1 MFWPGLLPQTR
12 PKGDISIELLW
23 GHSHG
28 VPTGPI
34 PWVAKTAGL
43 SYAFPVKLG
52 LGLYRH
58 QLNAE
63 HYRFAK
69 QCGCTHLV
77 IHLVDYFRSSRLRGD
92 EAASAAQ
99 ARSNQPGPSSVT
111 PVLSIL
117 RSSATAE
124 DGRSSTAEGGLRRVD
139 DQPVGDDTGWG
150 LAGDPNQLWTY
161 GELAAIKK
169 EINAA
174 GLELEAIENFD
185 PAHWHDVLLDGPK
198 KLQQL
203 ENLKTIIRNVGQAGI
218 PVFGYN
224 FSIAGVAGRI
234 KGRFARGEAEA
245 VGMDGPLDKPLPN
258 GMVWNM
264 VYDRNAAPG
273 VVPSATP
280 EQLWQ
285 RLKVF
290 LDALVPVAEAAGV
303 TLAAHPDDP
312 PLPTVRA
319 QPRLVYQPQLFQK
332 LIDLKPSPRN
342 ALEFCV
348 GTLAEMSEGDIYDVV
363 DTYSRQGKLA
373 YVHLRNVR
381 GKVPFYKETFIDDGD
396 VDVLRVMR
404 ILKRNNF
411 NGVLIPDHAPQMSCA
426 APWHAGMAYALGYL
440 RAGLKTIGNERG

>member
-1 MFWPGLLPQTR
+1 
-12 PKGDISIELLW
+12 
-23 GHSHG
+23 
-28 VPTGPI
+28 
-34 PWVAKTAGL
+34 
-43 SYAFPVKLG
+43 VKLG

-77 IHLVDYFRSSRLRGD
+77 IHLVDYFRPSPLRGN

-99 ARSNQPGPSSVT
+99 ARSNQPGPSSAASVVST
-111 PVLSIL
+111 PG
-117 RSSATAE
+117 
-124 DGRSSTAEGGLRRVD
+124 GRTTTVERRNKTAEGGLRRVE

-150 LAGDPNQLWTY
+150 LAGDPNRLWTFE
-161 GELAAIKK
+161 ELAAIKK
-169 EINAA
+169 EINDA

-203 ENLKTIIRNVGQAGI
+203 ENLKTIIRNVGKAGI
-218 PVFGYN
+218 PIFGYN

-258 GMVWNM
+258 GMAWNM

-290 LDALVPVAEAAGV
+290 LDALVPVAEEAGV

-319 QPRLVYQPQLFQK
+319 QPRLVYQPQLYQK

-363 DTYSRQGKLA
+363 ETYSRQGKLA

-381 GKVPFYKETFIDDGD
+381 GKVPAYKETFIDDGD
-396 VDVLRVMR
+396 VDVLRVLR
-404 ILKRNNF
+404 ILHKNKF
-411 NGVLIPDHAPQMSCA
+411 DGVIIPDHAPQMSCA
-426 APWHAGMAYALGYL
+426 APWHAGMAFALGYL
-440 RAGLKTIGNERG
+440 RAGLQQVQSERG

>member
-1 MFWPGLLPQTR
+1 VSQVCATTPFPAA
-12 PKGDISIELLW
+12 
-23 GHSHG
+23 
-28 VPTGPI
+28 TGPI

-99 ARSNQPGPSSVT
+99 ARSNQPGPSSVA

-124 DGRSSTAEGGLRRVD
+124 DRRSSTAEGGLRRVD

-161 GELAAIKK
+161 EELAAIKK

-332 LIDLKPSPRN
+332 LIDLKPSPRH
-342 ALEFCV
+342 ALEFCI

-381 GKVPFYKETFIDDGD
+381 GKVPSYKETFIDDGD

-411 NGVLIPDHAPQMSCA
+411 NGVIIPDHAPQMSCA

-440 RAGLKTIGNERG
+440 RAGLKIIGNERG

>member
-1 MFWPGLLPQTR
+1 
-12 PKGDISIELLW
+12 
-23 GHSHG
+23 
-28 VPTGPI
+28 
-34 PWVAKTAGL
+34 
-43 SYAFPVKLG
+43 VKLG

-440 RAGLKTIGNERG
+440 RAGLKTIGNERS